1 LKFPIGYTYAATY
14 AGIRQQKRNDLALI
28 VSTPPARAAAVF
40 TRNMIQA
47 APVRLARK
55 HLAASKGRVAA
66 VLINAG
72 NANCATRTGDR
83 VALLSSRTMAK
94 ALGCR
99 VENVLPCSTGVIGVE
114 LDPGLLTHSA
124 APLAAKLSP
133 EAFEDVANAILTTDT
148 RQKIAWEEVTCKGGP
163 IQVVGMTKGSGMI
176 QPNMATMLAFVMT
189 DAVVKRA
196 DLNRMLTRGVE
207 RSFHSLT
214 VDGDTSTNDTLLLL
228 ANGASNVKP
237 RGKERDLLAEAVAR
251 VMERLAQQI
260 AADGEGARKLIIVRT
275 SGFRT
280 KKEASRIGRAVA
292 NSPLV
297 KTAIAGS
304 DPNWGRI
311 LAAAG
316 YSGAIFD
323 PSDIDIA
330 LQQTSV
336 CRKGLAADYDE
347 AALKAKLDAAE
358 VDIDIVHR
366 RGGKGQ
372 ARFFTCDLTEGYIQ
386 INGSYRT

>member
-1 LKFPIGYTYAATY
+1 MKLPIGYTYAATY
-14 AGIRQQKRNDLALI
+14 AGIRKQKKNDLALI
-28 VSTPPARAAAVF
+28 VSNPPARAAAVF
-40 TRNMIQA
+40 TRNMVQA

-55 HLAASKGRVAA
+55 HLAASGGRVAA

-83 VALLSSRTMAK
+83 VALASCRAVGK
-94 ALGCR
+94 ALQTKTQH
-99 VENVLPCSTGVIGVE
+99 VFPASTGVIGVE
-114 LDPGLLTHSA
+114 LDPHLVTE
-124 APLAAKLSP
+124 PIPNLARKLS
-133 EAFEDVANAILTTDT
+133 ESSFDDVANAILTTDT
-148 RQKIAWEEVTCKGGP
+148 RVKIAWEEVRCESGAV
-163 IQVVGMTKGSGMI
+163 QVAGMTKGSGMI

-196 DLNRMLTRGVE
+196 DLGQMLRRGVA

-228 ANGASNVKP
+228 ANGASKIKP
-237 RGKERDLLAEAVAR
+237 RRKERGLLAEAVAR
-251 VMERLAQQI
+251 VMESLAQQI
-260 AADGEGARKLIIVRT
+260 AADGEGARKLVIVRT
-275 SGFRT
+275 TGFRT
-280 KKEASRIGRAVA
+280 NKEALRIARAVA

-316 YSGAIFD
+316 YSGASFD
-323 PSDIDIA
+323 PADIDID
-330 LQQTSV
+330 LEQVPV
-336 CRKGLAADYDE
+336 CRKGLAADFNED
-347 AALKAKLDAAE
+347 ALKEKLNASE
-358 VDIDIVHR
+358 VHIDIVHR
-366 RGGKGQ
+366 RKGKGE
-372 ARFFTCDLTEGYIQ
+372 ARFFTCDFTEGYIK